1 MSTNA
6 MEASRTRSL
15 AGPIALVFTLALLDQ
30 IVKQVFEALLP
41 LRTVVPVFGP
51 LNWFLTYN
59 EGVAFSM
66 LSFMGS
72 WGLVVLTGLILLL
85 VLYLWSRTPRAHR
98 FAWFGFALVA
108 GGALGNL
115 IDRALLGHVVD
126 YVLLMAGDWSFA
138 VFNLADGFITVG
150 AVMVLVDEVFGW
162 GRRRAE
168 PS

>member
-1 MSTNA
+1 MTTDTVKFA
-6 MEASRTRSL
+6 RTRSL
-15 AGPIALVFTLALLDQ
+15 AGPVALVLLLALFDQ
-30 IVKQVFEALLP
+30 IVKQVFEALLTP
-41 LRTVVPVFGP
+41 QTVVPVLGP
-51 LNWFLTYN
+51 LHWFLTFN

-72 WGLVVLTGLILLL
+72 WGLVVLTGLILCL
-85 VLYLWSRTPRAHR
+85 VIYLWSRTPRAHR

-115 IDRALLGHVVD
+115 VDRALLGHVVD
-126 YVLLMAGDWSFA
+126 YVLLMAGGWSFA
-138 VFNLADGFITVG
+138 VFNLADSFITIG

-162 GRRRAE
+162 GRQRAE